1 MQSNTDKCAPDKDFT
16 DGSCFSLESLKL
28 IAKKY
33 NETNKTNQ
41 IKITNSKKDLVKKLT
56 EVFSKSCST
65 QTCWLRQDIVKSLKN
80 KDINENTFRPVGP
93 SIGTDWLSTTHI
105 NDVVNQYEN
114 KYDDFVFLGA
124 LPNDFQELPI
134 LGLSKIDFDDFVK
147 EGKTK
152 LGMVINLDTH
162 NQKGSHWVALYTDL
176 AANKLYYFDSIGKE
190 PGKRIKKFNNDI
202 VKYMYNKKYN
212 KELQIDKILGMVSKL
227 DDNISTK
234 YYKIINKKLKDLD
247 IRFNNKQ
254 HQFKNT
260 ECGVYSINFILRLAK
275 GESFDS
281 IINNITTDN
290 EINKC
295 RDVYF
300 RKH

>member
-1 MQSNTDKCAPDKDFT
+1 MQSNTDKCAPDKDFK
-16 DGSCFSLESLKL
+16 DGSCFTLESLKL

-281 IINNITTDN
+281 IINNITNDN

>member
-1 MQSNTDKCAPDKDFT
+1 MTSNIDKCAPDKEFK
-16 DGSCFSLESLKL
+16 DGSCFSLDSLKL

-33 NETNKTNQ
+33 NDTNKTKQ
-41 IKITNSKKDLVKKLT
+41 IKITNNKKELVKSIT
-56 EVFSKSCST
+56 DIFSKSCDT

-80 KDINENTFRPVGP
+80 EDINEKTFRPVGP
-93 SIGTDWLSTTHI
+93 STGTDWLSTTHI

-114 KYDDFVFLGA
+114 KYNDFVFLGA

-134 LGLSKIDFDDFVK
+134 LGLSNIDFDDFVS

-152 LGMVINLDTH
+152 LGMVINFDTH
-162 NQKGSHWVALYTDL
+162 DKRGSHWVALYTDL
-176 AANKLYYFDSIGKE
+176 AANKLYYFDSVGKK

-202 VKYMYNKKYN
+202 VKYMYKKKYG
-212 KELQIDKILGMVSKL
+212 KELEIDKVLGITSKL
-227 DDNISTK
+227 EKNISTK
-234 YYKIINKKLKDLD
+234 YYKIINNKFKDFD

-254 HQFKNT
+254 HQFKNS

-275 GESFDS
+275 GETFDD
-281 IINNITTDN
+281 IVNNITPDK

-300 RKH
+300 RDE